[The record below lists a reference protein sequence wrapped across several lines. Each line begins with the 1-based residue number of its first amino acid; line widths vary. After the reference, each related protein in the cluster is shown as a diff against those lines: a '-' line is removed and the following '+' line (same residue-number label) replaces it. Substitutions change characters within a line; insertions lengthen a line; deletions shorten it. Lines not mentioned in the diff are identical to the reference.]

1 MGIVET
7 ESKEPGSPY
16 KQRVSELFFYTPNPK
31 EVQDKID
38 AFQKTD
44 SSIDENAL
52 NEILAMVEMEGFRK
66 GLRTGIKLC
75 CEMMDSER
83 YA

>member
-1 MGIVET
+1 M
-7 ESKEPGSPY
+7 
-16 KQRVSELFFYTPNPK
+16 YTPNPN